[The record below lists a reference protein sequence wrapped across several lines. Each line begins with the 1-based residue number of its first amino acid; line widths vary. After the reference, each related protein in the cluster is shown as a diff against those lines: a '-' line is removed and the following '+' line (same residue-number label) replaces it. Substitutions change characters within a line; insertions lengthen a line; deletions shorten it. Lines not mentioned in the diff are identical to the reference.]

1 MIKDKCYGHGIEQCK
16 EDWEYRMMS
25 WSCKINKVSI
35 DLILKVIFDQRH
47 EGSVEECDLDI
58 GAKFV
63 LGRETSSKMSL
74 TKEHT

>member
-1 MIKDKCYGHGIEQCK
+1 MVKAKCYGHDIEQCK
-16 EDWEYRMMS
+16 KDWEYRMIS

-47 EGSVEECDLDI
+47 EESVKEGDLDI
-58 GAKFV
+58 GAKFFP
-63 LGRETSSKMSL
+63 GREYSNKMSL